1 MTDPTDLKTGH
12 SRLSRLVLLRQ
23 LPGVVSAADTES
35 PALKVHENH
44 FVHMVDPATAALRC
58 PVDQKVLLME
68 ISPDLY
74 FETDDLVGQD
84 IVLVRLDRI
93 DDEELS
99 LRLHDAWEFVAP
111 DHLRKH
117 VD

>member
-1 MTDPTDLKTGH
+1 MSDTKDLATTLA
-12 SRLSRLVLLRQ
+12 RLLRLVEARG
-23 LPGVVSAADTES
+23 LPGVSKTSGQSPGLMVTDASFASIADAATL
-35 PALKVHENH
+35 AL
-44 FVHMVDPATAALRC
+44 AC
-58 PVDQKVLLME
+58 PSDQKVLLMD

-74 FETDDLVGQD
+74 FETEAQVGQD

-93 DDEELS
+93 SDEELS

-111 DHLRKH
+111 DHLRRE

>member
-1 MTDPTDLKTGH
+1 MSDTKDLATLLA
-12 SRLSRLVLLRQ
+12 RLLRLVEARG
-23 LPGVVSAADTES
+23 LPGVSKASGQS
-35 PALKVHENH
+35 PALLVTDAS
-44 FVHMVDPATAALRC
+44 FASIADATTLALAC
-58 PVDQKVLLME
+58 PSDQKVLLMD

-74 FETDDLVGQD
+74 FETEAQVGQD

-93 DDEELS
+93 SDEELS

-111 DHLRKH
+111 DHLRRK